1 MYVESIK
8 VNFNAWIKPE
18 PIMLIVLP
26 IIPSKTSQN
35 FYSYCYIIPMPSS
48 IIPTLFF
55 LRLLCE

>member
-8 VNFNAWIKPE
+8 VHFNAWIKPE

-35 FYSYCYIIPMPSS
+35 FYSYSYIIPMPSS
-48 IIPTLFF
+48 IIPTSFF
-55 LRLLCE
+55 